1 MLTSM
6 FRKAMAMIKDIF
18 TGGSSTTTTWTD
30 IMTGGGSSPSTFFTD
45 ILDGGSS

>member
-1 MLTSM
+1 MFTSM
-6 FRKAMAMIKDIF
+6 FRKAMLIIKDIF

-30 IMTGGGSSPSTFFTD
+30 VITGGASSSSTLFTD